1 MKKMM
6 TTGMFVLM
14 CGSLLIAACGGG
26 GKPDNAPPSK
36 PGGGSSTEVKRLT
49 VPEEIQQLEP
59 TKSLTDAD
67 FIAKG
72 KELFESTAEASCVQ
86 CHGEGGK
93 GDGILAASFAKTANP
108 VPDLTTAEFH
118 DAVSDHYI
126 YWRIAEPEKSK
137 ADKSSGMLGY
147 SNAGGDQEK
156 LWAVVAYVRSLKG
169 K

>member
-1 MKKMM
+1 MNRFIA
-6 TTGMFVLM
+6 TGMFILM

-26 GKPDNAPPSK
+26 GKPDNAPTGK
-36 PGGGSSTEVKRLT
+36 PGGSTTEVKRLP

-59 TKSLTDAD
+59 PKSLTDAD
-67 FIAKG
+67 YIAYG
-72 KELFESTAEASCVQ
+72 KTLYESMAEASCVQ
-86 CHGEGGK
+86 CHGDGGK
-93 GDGILAASFAKTANP
+93 GNGVLADGFARTGIP
-108 VPDLTTAEFH
+108 VSDLTAAAFH

-126 YWRIAEPEKSK
+126 YWRIAEPIKSK
-137 ADKSSGMLGY
+137 ADQNSGMLGY